1 MAVPFQLNQ
10 RFGQYTLISPIAVGG
25 MAEVWLA
32 KLDGPQGFQ
41 KRIALKRMT
50 GTLAEQPQF
59 VAMFLDEARLMAGLS
74 HPHIAQVFELGER
87 DESFYVA
94 MEFIDGQTV
103 QHLMRAVT
111 RANVRLPVEL
121 AVKIVRDAADA
132 LHYAHTR
139 VDDAGRPLN
148 IIHRDVSP
156 QNLMVTYEGV
166 PKLLDFGIAK
176 AATRSNATEAGQLR
190 GKLSYMPPEQARG
203 ELIDARADQFALGVT
218 LFEMLTHTRMYPPLK
233 EMDLFRLV
241 ATKSEPYETPHQRE
255 PSVPEEVSAI
265 VAKMMSREPDGRYA
279 SMAEV
284 RDTLTA
290 YLQTISQTLPSS
302 EALATFM
309 QATFP
314 PESRKVPTSVSGGFP
329 VVQNS
334 RVSTV
339 TRTPRG
345 RRRGAL
351 IAGVAGLV
359 VLGLSALAFAMW
371 PRAEVKAPEPL
382 VKNVPPEPP
391 PPAPEPVAPVVVDA
405 GAPVL
410 AVEEDDELPDD
421 LVVDAGPGKK
431 AAKPKAKGKLSLV
444 TSPWSNVYF
453 GKKNLGETPLTNV
466 SLPAGKHRLLLIN
479 DERKLRTT
487 IEVEIKPG
495 KTTALKLK
503 L

>member
-1 MAVPFQLNQ
+1 
-10 RFGQYTLISPIAVGG
+10 
-25 MAEVWLA
+25 
-32 KLDGPQGFQ
+32 
-41 KRIALKRMT
+41 
-50 GTLAEQPQF
+50 
-59 VAMFLDEARLMAGLS
+59 
-74 HPHIAQVFELGER
+74 
-87 DESFYVA
+87 

-103 QHLMRAVT
+103 QHVMRAVT
-111 RANVRLPVEL
+111 RANTRLPIEL
-121 AVKIVRDAADA
+121 AAKIARDAADA

-156 QNLMVTYEGV
+156 QNLMVTYDGV

-203 ELIDARADQFALGVT
+203 ELIDARADQFSLGVT
-218 LFEMLTHTRMYPPLK
+218 LFEMLTHTRLYPPLK

-241 ATKSEPYETPHQRE
+241 AMKTEPWETPKQRE
-255 PSVPEEVSAI
+255 PSVPEELSAI
-265 VAKMMSREPDGRYA
+265 VAKMMSREANDRYA
-279 SMAEV
+279 SMAEA

-290 YLQTISQTLPSS
+290 YLHTISQTGPST
-302 EALATFM
+302 EAMAAFM
-309 QATFP
+309 KSTFP
-314 PESRKVPTSVSGGFP
+314 PEARVIPSSVSGGFP
-329 VVQNS
+329 AVS
-334 RVSTV
+334 RSRLSTV

-345 RRRGAL
+345 RRQWAL
-351 IAGVAGLV
+351 YAGLGVLAVV
-359 VLGLSALAFAMW
+359 VLGAVAFAMR
-371 PRAEVKAPEPL
+371 PTSSPERAPEPVVTPLVKKEPPPEPVKAPEP
-382 VKNVPPEPP
+382 
-391 PPAPEPVAPVVVDA
+391 VVDA
-405 GAPVL
+405 GLAPL
-410 AVEEDDELPDD
+410 AASGDPDDELPDD
-421 LVVDAGPGKK
+421 LSLDAGKSLKK
-431 AAKPKAKGKLSLV
+431 PAARAKGKLSLV

-466 SLPAGKHRLLLIN
+466 PLPAGKQRLLLIN